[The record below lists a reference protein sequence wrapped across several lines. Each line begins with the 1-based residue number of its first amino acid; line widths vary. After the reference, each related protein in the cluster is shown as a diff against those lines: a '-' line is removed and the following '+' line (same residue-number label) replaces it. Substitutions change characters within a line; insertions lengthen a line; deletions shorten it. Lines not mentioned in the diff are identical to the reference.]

1 MSRHVQSTIAAS
13 VVALAAF
20 AGTASGQWS
29 GNPAANLAIGS
40 GPGGQETAKIA
51 SRPDG
56 GCYVGWFDSGTGAYT
71 MRLSRLDAAGNEM
84 WGHNG
89 ILISN
94 KPQMTSL
101 VDWDLIVDDTG
112 SAVLA
117 FCDLR
122 TGGDL
127 DVVAYRIAADGSFL
141 WGPDGVNVSSNADA
155 DYTPRLAQLTTGD
168 IACIWGQ
175 TPNSGSGAIRMQ
187 RYDLAGN
194 PQLAVN
200 GVKIGGLANE
210 KPGFCQ
216 LVAAD
221 NGSAVALW
229 IRNIA
234 QFTSPRHLHAQ
245 KVDPNGALLWNGG
258 AGQVVVFNQSVP
270 IAHDPRLLPD
280 GSGGAFVGWHRA
292 SGNAFSCF
300 VQHLDGTGAALLT
313 ANGFEVTVDAAFNR
327 MDPSIALDPGTGD
340 LVVALRKMD
349 SNQTNRGLVAQRIT
363 PAGVRSWGATGKLLE
378 PVDLVDE
385 GFPRVQCVG
394 TDSIITWFTT
404 PTFGGV
410 NSAIRAT
417 RLDANGLPV
426 WAPAAIDV
434 CSVLSPKDD
443 PVIARGAGDSLLI
456 AWTDER
462 NATFDVYG
470 ERLNADGTLGTPV
483 VPCPADLN
491 GDGQVNGA
499 DLGLVIGGWGQPGPA
514 DLNGDGTVDG
524 ADLGMVIGTWG
535 PCS

>member
-1 MSRHVQSTIAAS
+1 MTDTTARQRTRRRLSFEWLGVAPFIIFAVLFLMLPTLYLVGAAFIGRDGQFTLENIAGLFTDQIIAAY
-13 VVALAAF
+13 
-20 AGTASGQWS
+20 W
-29 GNPAANLAIGS
+29 
-40 GPGGQETAKIA
+40 
-51 SRPDG
+51 
-56 GCYVGWFDSGTGAYT
+56 
-71 MRLSRLDAAGNEM
+71 
-84 WGHNG
+84 
-89 ILISN
+89 IS
-94 KPQMTSL
+94 
-101 VDWDLIVDDTG
+101 I
-112 SAVLA
+112 
-117 FCDLR
+117 
-122 TGGDL
+122 
-127 DVVAYRIAADGSFL
+127 RI
-141 WGPDGVNVSSNADA
+141 
-155 DYTPRLAQLTTGD
+155 
-168 IACIWGQ
+168 
-175 TPNSGSGAIRMQ
+175 SGASAI
-187 RYDLAGN
+187 LGA
-194 PQLAVN
+194 LV
-200 GVKIGGLANE
+200 GLANE